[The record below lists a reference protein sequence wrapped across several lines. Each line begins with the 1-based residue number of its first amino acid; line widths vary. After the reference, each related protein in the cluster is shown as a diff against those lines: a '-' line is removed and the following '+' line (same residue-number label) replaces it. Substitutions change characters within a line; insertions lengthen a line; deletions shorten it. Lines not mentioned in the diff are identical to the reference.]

1 MSRWGHE
8 SVRNSVMARVR
19 NKSLFQSF
27 LYAFRFMFLGTK
39 IFWAIPDP
47 ILTLTLWLKWGRVV
61 PSIVVEV
68 TKLGAV
74 AKCDFFEPVSHGG
87 SSVVTSFPR
96 TLTLYFFL
104 FILCEIKWHFILR
117 KFLKLQELIDCLTM
131 MLENKRLKIRRR
143 KNHLKYILPD
153 KCRTNSY
160 SLTYKN

>member
-1 MSRWGHE
+1 
-8 SVRNSVMARVR
+8 
-19 NKSLFQSF
+19 
-27 LYAFRFMFLGTK
+27 MFLGTK

-96 TLTLYFFL
+96 TLTLYFF
-104 FILCEIKWHFILR
+104 IY
-117 KFLKLQELIDCLTM
+117 TM
-131 MLENKRLKIRRR
+131 GN
-143 KNHLKYILPD
+143 
-153 KCRTNSY
+153 
-160 SLTYKN
+160 